1 MTDDVLLNKVAVIE
15 RCLKRLREEFRG
27 DPSRL
32 ENQTVE
38 DAIVLNL
45 QRACEAS
52 IDLAM
57 HVVAGKRMGIPQ
69 SSGEA
74 FEMLERE
81 GVIEADL
88 AQGLRRMVGFRNVA
102 VHAYQEIDRAI
113 LLSILKDQLGDF
125 GALCRALLTR

>member
-1 MTDDVLLNKVAVIE
+1 VTDDVLLNKVAVIE

-57 HVVAGKRMGIPQ
+57 HVVAGQRMGIPQ

-81 GVIEADL
+81 GVIEANL

-102 VHAYQEIDRAI
+102 VHAYQAIDRAI
-113 LLSILKDQLGDF
+113 LLSILKDRLGGF
-125 GALCRALLTR
+125 GALCRALLER